1 MEQNLYA
8 QLSSLLVYRG
18 LLQLKPVSALQTLL
32 KNLEAGEAKVDDYA
46 NVFYALTAEGCDS
59 LAEYLYEHV
68 RYDESPFAEAA
79 ARDRVTGVME
89 RAARHDIQVLQNVS
103 NLRCKELK
111 GELAAQQPSS
121 WRTLVEELPEW
132 QAGSAAEVP
141 LDGGEATPRKCRLTA
156 NVGAAFS
163 YEELLRFYQVNG
175 SGTFARYQA
184 FVWQEGQLYPV
195 PHPDFLPQGSMWG
208 YQRQRDQVIEN
219 TRALMSGKAVN
230 NVLLY
235 GASGT
240 GKSATVKAMLGMP
253 EFEGLRLIEV
263 QKEELTDIPHLV
275 RTLGHR
281 PQKFIIFID
290 DLAFDKADK
299 TFSSLK
305 TILEGGLEPRPTN
318 VAVYCTSNRR
328 HLVRQNFS
336 DRSGDEVDANET
348 IQDKT
353 SLAERFGLR
362 ILFSEL
368 NKAQFIQMA
377 EDLAHAQ
384 GLAVDHETIQA
395 EAVKWDIRHPSRSPR
410 SANQFVAS
418 MMAKYC

>member
-59 LAEYLYEHV
+59 LAEYLHDHI
-68 RYDESPFAEAA
+68 RYDECPFAEAA
-79 ARDRVTGVME
+79 ARGQVSGVME

-132 QAGSAAEVP
+132 
-141 LDGGEATPRKCRLTA
+141 

-195 PHPDFLPQGSMWG
+195 PHPDFLPEGSMWG
-208 YQRQRDQVIEN
+208 YQRQRNQVIEN
-219 TRALMSGKAVN
+219 TRALMAGKAVN

-305 TILEGGLEPRPTN
+305 TILEGGLEPRPAN

-377 EDLAHAQ
+377 EDLSHAQ
-384 GLAVDHETIQA
+384 GLNVDHETIQA
-395 EAVKWDIRHPSRSPR
+395 EAVRWDIRHPSRSPR

>member
-8 QLSSLLVYRG
+8 ELCSLSVYRG
-18 LLQLKPVSALQTLL
+18 LLKLEPMKALRKLL
-32 KNLEAGEAKVDDYA
+32 ENLENGVGDVDGYA
-46 NVFYALTAEGCDS
+46 DVFYALAGEGYDS
-59 LAEYLYEHV
+59 LADYLYSHI

-79 ARDRVTGVME
+79 ARGEISGVME
-89 RAARHDIQVLQNVS
+89 KAARHDIEVLKNLS
-103 NLRCKELK
+103 NLRCGELK
-111 GELAAQQPSS
+111 GQIVELLPTS
-121 WRTLVEELPEW
+121 WKGTVERLPEW
-132 QAGSAAEVP
+132 
-141 LDGGEATPRKCRLTA
+141 
-156 NVGAAFS
+156 NVGHSFS
-163 YEELLRFYQVNG
+163 YEELVQFYSVNG
-175 SGTFARYQA
+175 SGWFARYKA
-184 FVWQEGQLYPV
+184 FVWQEGELHPV
-195 PHPDFLPQGSMWG
+195 PNPDFMMEEDMWG
-208 YQRQRDQVIEN
+208 YQRQRNQVIEN
-219 TRALMSGKAVN
+219 TRALMAGKSVN

-235 GASGT
+235 GVSGT

-263 QKEELTDIPHLV
+263 QKEELTDIPQLV

-290 DLAFDKADK
+290 DLSFDKEDR

-305 TILEGGLEPRPTN
+305 SILEGGLEPRPAN

-362 ILFSEL
+362 VLFSEL
-368 NKAQFIQMA
+368 NKFQFIQMA
-377 EDLAHAQ
+377 EELAQAK
-384 GLAVDHETIQA
+384 GLKVDHETVKA

-418 MMAKYC
+418 MMAKY

>member
-32 KNLEAGEAKVDDYA
+32 KNLESGEGKVDDYA
-46 NVFYALTAEGCDS
+46 NVFYTLTAEGCDS

-79 ARDRVTGVME
+79 ARGQVTGVME
-89 RAARHDIQVLQNVS
+89 RATRHDIQVLQNVS

-111 GELAAQQPSS
+111 GELAAQLPSS

-132 QAGSAAEVP
+132 
-141 LDGGEATPRKCRLTA
+141 

-163 YEELLRFYQVNG
+163 YQELLRFYQVNG

-195 PHPDFLPQGSMWG
+195 PHPDFLPEGSMWG
-208 YQRQRDQVIEN
+208 YQRQRNQVIEN
-219 TRALMSGKAVN
+219 TRALMAGKAVN

-305 TILEGGLEPRPTN
+305 TILEGGLEPRPAN

-377 EDLAHAQ
+377 EDLAHAR
-384 GLAVDHETIQA
+384 GLDVDRETIQA

-418 MMAKYC
+418 MMAKYN

>member
-59 LAEYLYEHV
+59 LAEYLHEHI

-79 ARDRVTGVME
+79 ARGQVSGVME

-132 QAGSAAEVP
+132 
-141 LDGGEATPRKCRLTA
+141 

-163 YEELLRFYQVNG
+163 YEELLRFYQING

-195 PHPDFLPQGSMWG
+195 PHPDFLPEGSMWG
-208 YQRQRDQVIEN
+208 YQRQRNQVIEN
-219 TRALMSGKAVN
+219 TRALMAGKAVN

-263 QKEELTDIPHLV
+263 QKEDLTDIPRLV

-305 TILEGGLEPRPTN
+305 TILEGGLEPRPAN

-377 EDLAHAQ
+377 EDLAHAK
-384 GLAVDHETIQA
+384 GLNVDHETIQA
-395 EAVKWDIRHPSRSPR
+395 EAVRWDIRHPSRSPR